1 MADSRTVE
9 LVGVP
14 FSSRRCGDGIA
25 RGIEA
30 LRSAGL
36 AEALGEA
43 TACHD
48 AGDLA
53 LNQWQ
58 ADRAPS
64 GLLNEAGMVE
74 LVEASREAVT
84 RAHAKG
90 HQPLLVG
97 GDCPAMLGPLLALR
111 DAGADPGLLMLDGH
125 EDAWAPP
132 ISPTGEASDSELG
145 MALGLFDGMPAALG
159 SPPLLQ
165 PSRTAL
171 VGPRDRAEL
180 EAHGVVSLESRIA
193 MHAPPEEVPRRGAGA
208 LGRSALEAIGAGP
221 WWLHIDFDVL
231 TTQAFPAAD
240 YPQNGGLEWEDL
252 AELAAFALADPGC
265 AGATMVIYNADL
277 DPDRAVAG
285 RTIDFIRRA
294 YTEPS
299 LRL

>member
-1 MADSRTVE
+1 MPASRAVE
-9 LVGVP
+9 LIGLP
-14 FSSRRCGDGIA
+14 FSSRAPGDGIA

-36 AEALGEA
+36 AEALQEA
-43 TACHD
+43 TALHD
-48 AGDLA
+48 AGDLP
-53 LNQWQ
+53 LSEWQ
-58 ADRAPS
+58 LDRAAS

-84 RAHAKG
+84 HAQANG
-90 HQPLLVG
+90 RRPLLVG

-111 DAGADPGLLMLDGH
+111 DAGVEPGLLMLDGH

-145 MALGLFDGMPAALG
+145 IALGLFDGMPAALG
-159 SPPLLQ
+159 PQPLLQ
-165 PSRTAL
+165 SSRTAL
-171 VGPRDRAEL
+171 IGPRDRAEL
-180 EAHGVVSLESRIA
+180 EANGVVSLESRIA
-193 MHAPPEEVPRRGAGA
+193 MLVPPEEVGRRGPEA
-208 LGRSALEAIGAGP
+208 LVRAALAAIRDGP

-231 TTQAFPAAD
+231 TTEAFPAAD
-240 YPQNGGLEWEDL
+240 YPQNGGLGWDEL
-252 AELAAFALADPGC
+252 AELAALALAGPGC
-265 AGATMVIYNADL
+265 AGASMVIYNADL

-285 RTIDFIRRA
+285 RTIEFIRRA